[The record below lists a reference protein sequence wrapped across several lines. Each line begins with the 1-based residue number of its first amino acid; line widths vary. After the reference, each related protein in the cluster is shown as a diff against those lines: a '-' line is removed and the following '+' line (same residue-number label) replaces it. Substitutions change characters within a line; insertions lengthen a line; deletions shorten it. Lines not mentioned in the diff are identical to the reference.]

1 MIIYKPD
8 NKVFKTRKEAKQYLG
23 AAFFN
28 KMIKTQD
35 ERLFIIKN
43 DFIAGYESI
52 YKVTYHTEESNQ

>member
-23 AAFFN
+23 AAFYR
-28 KMIKTQD
+28 KMIREND
-35 ERLFIIKN
+35 ERLIII
-43 DFIAGYESI
+43 DTDCIASDESI